1 MGQFDLHHAHP
12 VTGVDHVDELL
23 PVAGPGGVQLVGD
36 RLVSGP
42 PGSTLDVFIG
52 WRHLDTTETLGSQHF
67 GALVSNGVPGPFKQM
82 DDRLLGVLTVGL
94 SVGLD
99 PGSHQGES

>member
-1 MGQFDLHHAHP
+1 MVEPQTGDWDLHDSHP

-42 PGSTLDVFIG
+42 PLSSLQEHDYCKMTGSLIS
-52 WRHLDTTETLGSQHF
+52 RLG
-67 GALVSNGVPGPFKQM
+67 
-82 DDRLLGVLTVGL
+82 
-94 SVGLD
+94 
-99 PGSHQGES
+99 